1 MKENEFDIYVRNLM
15 AGAEESVSPDVWKG
29 VEAGL
34 DRAARKRTVP
44 VWLWRGV
51 AAAAVAAAAAAFVLL
66 RPAQNLS
73 NQPTIQQPVAQ
84 ATDAPLPAVTQ
95 PEEDDVTPIQKQAVR
110 LQGRVAQVLEVP
122 VAPEASEELPVTVAR
137 RERAGRFRLR

>member
-73 NQPTIQQPVAQ
+73 NQPTNQPYNNPSPRRQ
-84 ATDAPLPAVTQ
+84 TPL
-95 PEEDDVTPIQKQAVR
+95 
-110 LQGRVAQVLEVP
+110 
-122 VAPEASEELPVTVAR
+122 
-137 RERAGRFRLR
+137 FRLLPSRKRTTSPLSRSRLSGCRAA

>member
-66 RPAQNLS
+66 RPAQPPSCCCVPRRTFLT
-73 NQPTIQQPVAQ
+73 NQPYNNPSPRRQT
-84 ATDAPLPAVTQ
+84 PL
-95 PEEDDVTPIQKQAVR
+95 
-110 LQGRVAQVLEVP
+110 
-122 VAPEASEELPVTVAR
+122 
-137 RERAGRFRLR
+137 FRL

>member
-1 MKENEFDIYVRNLM
+1 MKENDFDIYVRNLM
-15 AGAEESVSPDVWKG
+15 AGAEESVSPEVWKG

-95 PEEDDVTPIQKQAVR
+95 PEEDDVTPILSRYSAS
-110 LQGRVAQVLEVP
+110 GEVP
-122 VAPEASEELPVTVAR
+122 R
-137 RERAGRFRLR
+137 

>member
-15 AGAEESVSPDVWKG
+15 AGAEETVSPDVWKG

-34 DRAARKRTVP
+34 DRAARKRVVP

-51 AAAAVAAAAAAFVLL
+51 AVAAVAAAAAAFVLL

-95 PEEDDVTPIQKQAVR
+95 LKSD
-110 LQGRVAQVLEVP
+110 
-122 VAPEASEELPVTVAR
+122 
-137 RERAGRFRLR
+137 

>member
-1 MKENEFDIYVRNLM
+1 M
-15 AGAEESVSPDVWKG
+15 AGAEETVSPEVWKG

-34 DRAARKRTVP
+34 DRTARKRVVP

-51 AAAAVAAAAAAFVLL
+51 AVAAVAAAAAAAFVLL

-95 PEEDDVTPIQKQAVR
+95 PEEDDVTS
-110 LQGRVAQVLEVP
+110 G
-122 VAPEASEELPVTVAR
+122 
-137 RERAGRFRLR
+137 